1 MNEKGC
7 VHCSNSFINGIPPMF
22 DGSAVTIGESD
33 PLEPESMMMSAAGLN
48 RPAPVTMEVWKHS
61 EQYRRNIRTV
71 IFVPRYCPFCGRKIT
86 ENFPYLIKK
95 AQEDIVNA
103 VKRVG
108 LAATEMSKALKK
120 LSEALKRGEEWKPT
134 PKMIAE
140 GNCQGQCSRCKRI
153 TQCWKKEEK

>member
-22 DGSAVTIGESD
+22 DGNAVTIGESD
-33 PLEPESMMMSAAGLN
+33 PLEPEYMMMSAAGRN
-48 RPAPVTMEVWKHS
+48 TPAPVTLEVWKHS

-71 IFVPRYCPFCGRKIT
+71 IFAPRYCPFCGRELV
-86 ENFPYLIKK
+86 ENYPYLIKE
-95 AQEDIVNA
+95 AQKNIIDNT
-103 VKRVG
+103 KRIG
-108 LAATEMSKALKK
+108 LLASEFSATLKN
-120 LSEALKRGEEWKPT
+120 LANALKRGEEWKPA

-140 GNCQGQCSRCKRI
+140 GNCEGQCHRCKRI